1 MDISEALK
9 QLEAGQ
15 YITRKGLKFTQ
26 SSYFLHVAGGKKYLF
41 IRSIRPHSGE
51 VVVSPATMDYDDL
64 REKNWKVVAA

>member
-9 QLEAGQ
+9 QLEAGH

-26 SSYFLHVAGGKKYLF
+26 SSYFLKKSGGKKFLF
-41 IRSIRPHSGE
+41 VRSIRPHSGQ
-51 VVVSPATMDYDDL
+51 VVESPATMDYDDL